1 MNKPMQIGF
10 NTFDSHVRNGDPD
23 FLLPLQNGV
32 DYIFC
37 HFAPDLAH
45 GETDGEQAAETAKIL
60 KEKGYPFVANFEFQ
74 NFRKDTGASDGFD
87 WANRPDGTHLL
98 NIRPAFLEGLLS
110 QGNLIGLT
118 YDEFEHV
125 IINRNISLWL
135 DSKGRVDLAAF
146 PPLDTRDAFR
156 QGEALEADLKDYAD
170 ALKAMGAP
178 SLSGEHVWPVLH
190 HHFARAGIIP
200 NFKSQKEL
208 VSNVH
213 FAVAAGAALEYGT
226 PLWNCVDLWHKM
238 TFPGHTPEEMYHNL
252 VFAYLAG
259 VDRVYV
265 EASNAFVEDDGEGG
279 KKLNAYGENYVRF
292 TGEYKG
298 RERDYNVQDY
308 KPEIGVIRY
317 DDTCWGQNLVWA
329 RGLFGNKKI
338 RADAR
343 SKEWLHIIKT
353 VTHGETFSS
362 GFTWGRIAPS
372 ALTPHRSFVSM
383 NSLAVFDD
391 RVTQEKL
398 ESLKL
403 CFLCGVRISP
413 ETLAAVDTLVRENG
427 LTVVCPAR
435 YAPAR
440 YRSLLKKG
448 YTELAC
454 GKGWYIVTN
463 DFESKKLKDRIAPF
477 LGEKGEIR
485 LTFENREIRL
495 RIDDK
500 GETFTE
506 I

>member
-1 MNKPMQIGF
+1 MNKPLQIGF
-10 NTFDSHVRNGDPD
+10 NTFDSHVLNRDPD
-23 FLLPLQNGV
+23 VLLPLKNGV

-37 HFAPDLAH
+37 HFNPDRR
-45 GETDGEQAAETAKIL
+45 GFSSDIEMAAETAKII
-60 KEKGYPFVANFEFQ
+60 KELGYSFVANFEFQ
-74 NFRKDTGASDGFD
+74 NFDPATNQEGYE

-98 NIRPAFLEGLLS
+98 DINPAFLEALGSQENLLAVA
-110 QGNLIGLT
+110 

-135 DSKGRVDLAAF
+135 SSKGKLDLAAF
-146 PPLDTRDAFR
+146 PQLNTRDAFR
-156 QGEALEADLKDYAD
+156 QGEALQAQLKAYAD
-170 ALKAMGAP
+170 HLKSIGAP
-178 SLSGEHVWPVLH
+178 AVAGEHVWPVLH
-190 HHFARAGIIP
+190 HHFARAGVIP

-208 VSNVH
+208 VSNIH

-252 VFAYLAG
+252 VFASLAG

-265 EASNAFVEDDGEGG
+265 EASNAFVEDDGAGR
-279 KKLNAYGENYVRF
+279 KKLNAYGENFVRF

-298 RERDYNVQDY
+298 KARGYNVQDY
-308 KPEIGVIRY
+308 RPEIGIIRY
-317 DDTCWGQNLVWA
+317 DDTFWGQNLVWD

-338 RADAR
+338 RPDAR
-343 SKEWLHIIKT
+343 NREWLHIIKT
-353 VTHGETFSS
+353 ITHDETFST

-383 NSLAVFDD
+383 NALAVFDD
-391 RVTQEKL
+391 RVKKETL

-413 ETLAAVDTLVRENG
+413 ETLAAVDALVRENG
-427 LTVVCPAR
+427 LTVVCPKR

-440 YRSLLKKG
+440 YRSILTKN

-454 GKGWYIVTN
+454 GSGYYIVTD
-463 DFESKKLKDRIAPF
+463 DFSSSRLKNRIAPF
-477 LGEKGEIR
+477 LGNKGEIR
-485 LTFENREIRL
+485 LPFGETEVRL
-495 RIDDK
+495 QIDKK
-500 GETFTE
+500 GETFTQ